1 MSDLLR
7 VLVVDDVPAVV
18 DLHARFVNAH
28 PRCEVVGTT
37 ASGADAVAAVR
48 SLAPDLVLLDI
59 YMPGLS
65 GIDVLRELRADSG
78 IRQPDVI
85 AVTAARDV
93 DTVRDARMM
102 GARHYLVKPFTAL
115 ELHERIDDVLRDRAS
130 LADASKPLDQRGVD
144 NMMHPPDRR
153 PLPKG
158 LSPETLALVVTAL
171 ERLGESGAGVVAE
184 TIGLSRVSCR
194 RYLEHLASSGAAE
207 RALDYNTSGRP
218 GTRYRLVASHAHR
231 G

>member
-1 MSDLLR
+1 MSARLR
-7 VLVVDDVPAVV
+7 VLVVDDIPAVV
-18 DLHARFVNAH
+18 DLHARFVGAH
-28 PRCEVVGTT
+28 ARCEVVGTST
-37 ASGADAVAAVR
+37 NGLAAVAAVR
-48 SLAPDLVLLDI
+48 ALQPDLVLLDV

-65 GIDVLRELRADSG
+65 GIDVLRELRADPG

-115 ELHERIDDVLRDRAS
+115 ELHERIDDVLRDHAS
-130 LADASKPLDQRGVD
+130 LADASRTLDQRGVD
-144 NMMHPPDRR
+144 EVMRPPDRR

-158 LSPETLALVVTAL
+158 LSPETLTLVVLAL
-171 ERLGESGAGVVAE
+171 EQLGESGAGAVSDS
-184 TIGLSRVSCR
+184 TGLSRVSCR

-207 RALDYNTSGRP
+207 RTLDYNTAGRP
-218 GTRYRLVASHAHR
+218 GTRYRLVASSAR
-231 G
+231 QP